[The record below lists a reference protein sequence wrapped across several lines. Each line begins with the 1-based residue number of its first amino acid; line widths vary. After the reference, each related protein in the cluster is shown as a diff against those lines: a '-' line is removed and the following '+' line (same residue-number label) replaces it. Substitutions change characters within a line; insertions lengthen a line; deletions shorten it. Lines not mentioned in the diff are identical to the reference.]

1 MNKHSKKPKVKRSN
15 QGREIRVISKPSK
28 VEIRSNADGSR
39 SISGYGVV
47 WNSLSED
54 MGNWK
59 EKIAPGA
66 FTESLKTINPDP
78 LILYSHDDASILGRV
93 SSGTATV
100 QEDSTGVRFTCKL
113 PDTGPARDLI
123 ALAERGDLRSC
134 SFGFS
139 VPDEGGDNWQEVG
152 NLAIR
157 TVTKAILY
165 EISIVGSP
173 AYQASFFSLRSCPA
187 SLRSK
192 LKRLKRNDEGCDCDC
207 PECLDDDCDNCS
219 NPDCDD
225 PNCSGNDDD
234 DAELD
239 SARSATKCSCPC
251 PECVRGACETCS
263 NSQCHFDNCL
273 LCPINERAVHMD
285 MILRRFR
292 T

>member
-1 MNKHSKKPKVKRSN
+1 MNKPSKKPKVKRNN

-139 VPDEGGDNWQEVG
+139 VPEGGDNWQDG
-152 NLAIR
+152 GDFAIR
-157 TVTKAILY
+157 NVTKAVLW

-173 AYQASFFSLRSCPA
+173 AYQASSFSLRSCPA

-192 LKRLKRNDEGCDCDC
+192 LKRNDEGCECDC

-225 PNCSGNDDD
+225 PDCIDCPMQDD
-234 DAELD
+234 DAED
-239 SARSATKCSCPC
+239 SARSTTKCVCPC
-251 PECVRGACETCS
+251 PECVQGKCETCS
-263 NSQCHFDNCL
+263 NAACHFDNCL
-273 LCPINERAVHMD
+273 LCPINERKAHMD